1 MSRER
6 ATPEKSPTPFDLK
19 SGTVLLGRYEIK
31 RPHRQGGMAT
41 TFEID
46 DREGGVRREM
56 QVFPPGLFEDPG
68 QAREFA
74 DLMQAWTAIESP
86 AVLQVREVELYDD
99 GMLLLITDF
108 PPGKSLRDVLKE
120 RGRLSAAVV
129 QGIGLALLEG
139 LDAVHAAGQVHGD
152 VKPQTLRVDVK
163 SRDMHPVLVDGG
175 ITLGLWSAKH
185 LGDKTALIGTP
196 FYAPVEQFGGE
207 PPDVQSDIYNAA
219 TVLFE
224 LVTGVVPW
232 PGKSFL
238 EIFQAKLAPSPP
250 SMGSR
255 ASDLELPAGFE
266 AAVLGGLMT
275 DRRERYPNAQEFLGR
290 LRAVES
296 TS

>member
-6 ATPEKSPTPFDLK
+6 ALPEKSPTPFDLK
-19 SGTVLLGRYEIK
+19 GGTVLRGRYEIK

-46 DREGGVRREM
+46 DREAGVRREM
-56 QVFPPGLFEDPG
+56 QVFPAGLFEDAG

-74 DLMQAWTAIESP
+74 ESLRAWVSIESP

-99 GMLLLITDF
+99 GTLLLVTDF
-108 PPGKSLRDVLKE
+108 PPGRSLRELLKE
-120 RGRLSAAVV
+120 RGRLAPALVRT
-129 QGIGLALLEG
+129 IGLSLLEG
-139 LDAVHAAGQVHGD
+139 LEVVHAAGQVHGD
-152 VKPQTLRVDVK
+152 VKPQTIRVDPK

-207 PPDVQSDIYNAA
+207 PPDVQSDVYNVA
-219 TVLFE
+219 TVLYE
-224 LVTGVVPW
+224 LLTGVVPW
-232 PGKSFL
+232 PGTSFL
-238 EIFQAKLAPSPP
+238 EIFQAKLAQTPP
-250 SMGSR
+250 RVAAR
-255 ASDLELPAGFE
+255 APDLELPAGFE

-275 DRRERYPNAQEFLGR
+275 DRRERYPSARAFHDR
-290 LRAVES
+290 LRAVEAR
-296 TS
+296 